1 MQKFLTKS
9 TYTKDLKI
17 VLIANIEN
25 KLHSLSV
32 NFDYDL
38 NNNVKINFKILKF
51 INMTSQFPNEREQ
64 DFYKKIE
71 ENSQMTMS
79 IKYTI

>member
-1 MQKFLTKS
+1 M
-9 TYTKDLKI
+9 
-17 VLIANIEN
+17 IANIEN

-51 INMTSQFPNEREQ
+51 ITMTSQFPNEREQ